1 VLTIVTINGSN
12 FTGIT
17 AVKFNGKPAAQWLV
31 QSATKLYA
39 RVATGSTTG
48 KITVTN
54 GSGTGTS
61 SGSFTVT

>member
-1 VLTIVTINGSN
+1 MLS
-12 FTGIT
+12 
-17 AVKFNGKPAAQWLV
+17 VKFNGKTAQFIV
-31 QSATKLYA
+31 QTSTKLYA
-39 RVATGSTTG
+39 RVPTGATTG

>member
-1 VLTIVTINGSN
+1 MTTIVTINGSN

-17 AVKFNGKPAAQWLV
+17 SVKFNGKLATQWLV
-31 QSATKLYA
+31 QSGKLYA
-39 RVATGSTTG
+39 RVPTGATTG